1 MSILESIQSSADVK
15 KLRQDQLEPLCEELR
30 EFIIQNVSQT
40 GGHLSSNLGTVELTV
55 ALHRV
60 YDSSVDRI
68 IFDVGHQSYSHKILT
83 GRRDRFDSLRQYKG
97 ISGFPKP
104 YEAPDDA
111 FIAGHASNSV
121 SVALGMARA
130 RTLRHENYQVV
141 AVIGDGAMTGGLAFE
156 GLTNAAASGEPMVV
170 ILNDNNM
177 SISENVGGTVS
188 MLQTMRAKPGYI
200 NFKRWYRDVFSR
212 LPALYRFNHKIK
224 EWLKARLLSENM
236 FSEMGFNYLGPVDGH
251 DLEKLETAIR
261 YAKEING
268 PVLLHVLTKKGKG
281 CEYTEKDPERY
292 HGVSAFDP
300 QTGAMPVSAPCF
312 SSVFGEALC
321 RLAEVDERVV
331 AITAAMAA
339 GTGLDSFAA
348 KYPERFFDVG
358 IAEGHAV
365 AMAGGMAKQGLRPV
379 FSVYSSF
386 LQRGYDMLIHDIG
399 LQKLHAVFAVDRAG
413 LVGNDGE
420 THHGVFD
427 LDYLSAVPGM
437 RIWCPASFEELRQM
451 LRHAVEDENG
461 PVAIRYPRGGE
472 GRYRNASLE
481 PELLLR
487 EGGDLTIVC
496 YGTMVNSA
504 LDAADRLAEQGV
516 SAEVIKLGCVLPN
529 SFALCMN
536 SLRKTGRL
544 LVAEDVCAAGCVGER
559 LLAEAGLQGVKL
571 SQAKLI
577 NLGDGLVTHGSVPE
591 LMKLCGLD
599 AASLAASAQE
609 LINGERV

>member
-200 NFKRWYRDVFSR
+200 NFKRWYRNVFSR

-300 QTGAMPVSAPCF
+300 QTGAMPISAPCF

-321 RLAEVDERVV
+321 RLAEEDERVV

-379 FSVYSSF
+379 FAVYSSF
-386 LQRGYDMLIHDIG
+386 LQRGYDMLIHDVG

-437 RIWCPASFEELRQM
+437 RIWCPASFGELRQM
-451 LRHAVEDENG
+451 LRHAVKEENG

-487 EGGDLTIVC
+487 EGLDLTIVC

-599 AASLAASAQE
+599 AASLSAAAQE

>member
-83 GRRDRFDSLRQYKG
+83 GRRDRFDSLRQYRG

-379 FSVYSSF
+379 FAVYSSF
-386 LQRGYDMLIHDIG
+386 LQRGYDMLIHDVG

-451 LRHAVEDENG
+451 LRHAVEHENG

-487 EGGDLTIVC
+487 EGLDLTIVC

-504 LDAADRLAEQGV
+504 LDAADRLAEQGI

-571 SQAKLI
+571 RQAKLI

-599 AASLAASAQE
+599 AAGLAAAVQE
-609 LINGERV
+609 LINGELV

>member
-1 MSILESIQSSADVK
+1 LSILESIQSSADVK

>member
-1 MSILESIQSSADVK
+1 MSILEKIQSSADVK
-15 KLRQDQLEPLCEELR
+15 KLRQDQLEPLCGELR
-30 EFIIQNVSQT
+30 EFIINNVSRT

-68 IFDVGHQSYSHKILT
+68 VFDVGHQSYAHKILT
-83 GRRDRFDSLRQYKG
+83 GRRDRFDSLRQYQG

-104 YEAPDDA
+104 YEAEDDA

-130 RTLRHENYQVV
+130 RTLLHENYHVV

-188 MLQTMRAKPGYI
+188 MLQTLRSRPGYI
-200 NFKRWYRDVFSR
+200 NFKRWYRYVFSR
-212 LPALYRFNHKIK
+212 LPALYRFNHKVK

-251 DLEKLETAIR
+251 DLERLETAIR
-261 YAKEING
+261 YAREITG

-300 QTGAMPVSAPCF
+300 KTGEMPAPSACF

-321 RLAEVDERVV
+321 ELAATDKRIV

-339 GTGLDSFAA
+339 GTGLDAFALRF
-348 KYPERFFDVG
+348 PDRFFDVG

-365 AMAGGMAKQGLRPV
+365 AMAGGMAKQGLCPV
-379 FSVYSSF
+379 FAVYSSF
-386 LQRGYDMLIHDIG
+386 LQRGYDMLIHDVG

-413 LVGNDGE
+413 LVGSDGE

-437 RIWCPASFEELRQM
+437 HIWAPASFEELRAM
-451 LRHAVEDENG
+451 LRYAIEEETG

-472 GRYRNASLE
+472 GRYHDASLE
-481 PELLLR
+481 PEQLLR
-487 EGGDLTIVC
+487 EGKDLTIVC
-496 YGTMVNSA
+496 YGPMVNAA
-504 LDAADRLAEQGV
+504 LDAADLLNEKGV
-516 SAEVIKLGCVLPN
+516 SAEIVKLGCVSPN
-529 SFALCMN
+529 AFELCME
-536 SLRKTGRL
+536 SLKKTTRL
-544 LVAEDVCAAGCVGER
+544 LVPEDVCAAGCMGDR
-559 LLAEAGLQGVKL
+559 LLAEAAVHSLKLQK
-571 SQAKLI
+571 AKLI

-599 AASLAASAQE
+599 ADSLAAAACE
-609 LINGERV
+609 LINEEQA

>member
-1 MSILESIQSSADVK
+1 MSILEKIQSSADVK
-15 KLRQDQLEPLCEELR
+15 KLRQDQLEPLCDELR
-30 EFIIQNVSQT
+30 EFIINNVSRT

-68 IFDVGHQSYSHKILT
+68 VFDVGHQSYAHKILT
-83 GRRDRFDSLRQYKG
+83 GRRDRFDSLRQYQG

-104 YEAPDDA
+104 YEAADDA

-130 RTLRHENYQVV
+130 RTLQHENYHVV

-188 MLQTMRAKPGYI
+188 MLQTLRSRPGYI
-200 NFKRWYRDVFSR
+200 NFKRWYRYVFSR
-212 LPALYRFNHKIK
+212 LPALYRFNHKVK

-251 DLEKLETAIR
+251 DLERLETAIR
-261 YAKEING
+261 YAREITG

-300 QTGAMPVSAPCF
+300 KTGEMPAASACF
-312 SSVFGEALC
+312 SSVFGESIC
-321 RLAEVDERVV
+321 ELAATDKRIV

-339 GTGLDSFAA
+339 GTGLDAFALRF
-348 KYPERFFDVG
+348 PDRFFDVG

-365 AMAGGMAKQGLRPV
+365 AMAGGMAKQGLCPV
-379 FSVYSSF
+379 FAVYSSF
-386 LQRGYDMLIHDIG
+386 LQRGYDMLIHDVG

-413 LVGNDGE
+413 LVGSDGE

-437 RIWCPASFEELRQM
+437 HIWAPASFEELRAM
-451 LRHAVEDENG
+451 LRYAIEEETG

-472 GRYRNASLE
+472 GRYHAASLE
-481 PELLLR
+481 PEQLLR
-487 EGGDLTIVC
+487 EGKDLTIVC
-496 YGTMVNSA
+496 YGPMVNAA
-504 LDAADRLAEQGV
+504 LDAADLLNEKGV
-516 SAEVIKLGCVLPN
+516 SAEIVKLGCVSPN
-529 SFALCMN
+529 AFELCME
-536 SLRKTGRL
+536 SLKKTSRL
-544 LVAEDVCAAGCVGER
+544 LVAEDVCAAGCMGDR
-559 LLAEAGLQGVKL
+559 LLAEAAVHGLKL
-571 SQAKLI
+571 QKAKLI

-599 AASLAASAQE
+599 ADSLAAAACE
-609 LINGERV
+609 LINEEQA